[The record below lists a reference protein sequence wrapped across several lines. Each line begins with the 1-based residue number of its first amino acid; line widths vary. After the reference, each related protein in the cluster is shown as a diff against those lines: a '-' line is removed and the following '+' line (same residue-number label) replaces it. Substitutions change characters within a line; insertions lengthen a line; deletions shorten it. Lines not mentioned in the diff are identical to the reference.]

1 LASGIST
8 RWIAAQDGR
17 SKRKRREMRVTLWG
31 IFAAG
36 VVMTISGIAHAA
48 VCDARAMG
56 AKGDGKTK
64 DTAALQAAIDAC
76 AAKGGGDV
84 RLAPGTYLSA
94 PLSLKSHVHLVLQKD
109 AVLLGSPDV
118 VDYPLREDA
127 RWRRVSLLHADK
139 VTDIAITGEG
149 TVDGQGQG
157 WWARQMARAKGAPED
172 PRPMLVD
179 ITNSSKI
186 LIEGVTIQNSPQ
198 YNIITFVCD
207 GLTVRNVR
215 ILNPGKGAPNTD
227 GIDPLSTSH
236 VLIEHAYIDTGDDN
250 IAIKSGLVGRDD
262 PLVPSSD
269 IVIRDCTFVN
279 GHGLSIGSEIA
290 GGVKNVTVER
300 VSFKGTRQG
309 IRIKSGRG
317 RGNDIGNFVYRD
329 ITMDGVETPIQIT
342 MCYTGCGPG
351 VAEQP
356 MTEHTPRFHDIRI
369 ENLTATNA
377 KNAIQVDGLP
387 ESPVK
392 GLVLKNVKITAERG
406 MSARYADI
414 VEDNVE
420 ITAKD
425 SGTLEPGPGVTVHR
439 N

>member
-1 LASGIST
+1 MRLKFQIFLAAVATIGLCC
-8 RWIAAQDGR
+8 AAQA
-17 SKRKRREMRVTLWG
+17 K
-31 IFAAG
+31 
-36 VVMTISGIAHAA
+36 

-64 DTAALQAAIDAC
+64 DTAALQTAIDGC

-84 RLAPGTYLSA
+84 RLTAGTYLSA
-94 PLSLKSHVHLVLQKD
+94 PLALKSHVHLLLEKGP
-109 AVLLGSPDV
+109 VLLGSPDID
-118 VDYPLREDA
+118 DYPVREDA
-127 RWRRVSLLHADK
+127 KWRRVSLLHADK

-149 TVDGQGQG
+149 TVDGQGQI
-157 WWARQMARAKGAPED
+157 WWTRQLNRAKGSPED

-186 LIEGVTIQNSPQ
+186 LFDGVTLQNSPQ

-215 ILNPGKGAPNTD
+215 IVNPGRGAPNTD

-236 VLIEHAYIDTGDDN
+236 VLIEHTYIDTGDDN
-250 IAIKSGLVGRDD
+250 VAIKSGLVGRDD
-262 PLVPSSD
+262 PLVPSTD

-279 GHGLSIGSEIA
+279 GHGLSIGSETA
-290 GGVKNVTVER
+290 GGVRNVTVER

-309 IRIKSGRG
+309 VRIKSGRG
-317 RGNDIGNFVYRD
+317 RGNDIGNFIYRD

-342 MCYTGCGPG
+342 MYYTGGM
-351 VAEQP
+351 ADTTDHP
-356 MTEHTPRFHDIRI
+356 MEEHTPRFHDIRI

-377 KNAIQVDGLP
+377 KNAAQVLGLP

-392 GLVLKNVKITAERG
+392 NLVLKNVNITADRG
-406 MSARYADI
+406 MVARYADI
-414 VEDNVE
+414 TEDNFT
-420 ITAKD
+420 ITPK
-425 SGTLEPGPGVTVHR
+425 SGEALERGPGVTI
-439 N
+439 NGK